1 MTGSICS
8 KVTKYYALNA
18 LMKLSTRF
26 STETERIQ
34 KVIHACV
41 ILINVTLEF
50 LSNCHD
56 RVILLNVQWW
66 GSKLILYIC

>member
-41 ILINVTLEF
+41 ILINVTLNFF
-50 LSNCHD
+50 LIVTIELSC
-56 RVILLNVQWW
+56 LMCSGGGQ
-66 GSKLILYIC
+66 S